1 VGNFHVSGIPET
13 SKGFLEV
20 ADDSPRL
27 RVPMRQTKT
36 FGDLTEGRSVES
48 CANLE
53 RIVFKKKKDKVVLNS
68 EKKRGHKNMQI
79 EREQEVRELAY
90 GIWQQQGC
98 LHGYDVQHWVSAEA
112 IWLEKH
118 RPKRKPKKSN
128 PVKKGKSRK
137 ISTAEREP

>member
-1 VGNFHVSGIPET
+1 VI
-13 SKGFLEV
+13 
-20 ADDSPRL
+20 
-27 RVPMRQTKT
+27 
-36 FGDLTEGRSVES
+36 TEGRSVES
-48 CANLE
+48 CENLE

-68 EKKRGHKNMQI
+68 EKRRGHKNMQI

-98 LHGYDVQHWVSAEA
+98 LHGYDVQHWLSAEA

-137 ISTAEREP
+137 TSTAEREL